1 MTPFL
6 YCPPS
11 SAFSQ
16 MVSKLTPRCFC
27 NHLSVP
33 DFSPSRCGELFT
45 QLGKRSQQNALQ
57 HPDHFDRWTRS
68 SLQLSDNSTP
78 GPRPHR
84 RHAPPSL
91 PPSAARS
98 YIKPR
103 SPTSASFIH
112 SAHTPLLPRRT
123 EDLIYS
129 FHSFGLPH
137 RGRRMKSAC
146 LVATQTHFSGAPAF
160 RSDSGIEQSP
170 VTR

>member
-1 MTPFL
+1 MPPLCLPSHRWCLSLPLGVFTITSRYQISHPHAVVSCLHNWASVRNKMHYGTTIILADGLAHPCNSRTIALPGHAHVAATP
-6 YCPPS
+6 
-11 SAFSQ
+11 
-16 MVSKLTPRCFC
+16 
-27 NHLSVP
+27 
-33 DFSPSRCGELFT
+33 
-45 QLGKRSQQNALQ
+45 
-57 HPDHFDRWTRS
+57 
-68 SLQLSDNSTP
+68 
-78 GPRPHR
+78 
-84 RHAPPSL
+84 L

-103 SPTSASFIH
+103 SPTSASFIR
-112 SAHTPLLPRRT
+112 SAQTPLLPRRT

-137 RGRRMKSAC
+137 QGRRMKSAC